1 METQNY
7 PSDDLHAV
15 KNKLKTSSWL
25 IGCLC
30 AAWCDTCQAYRNG
43 FNNLQNLHQD
53 KCFAW
58 IDIEDHAE
66 MIDDLDIENFPTI
79 LIQYEHKI
87 LFLGTMLPDA
97 NLVHRLIQSLE
108 EAITSDGIE
117 KISPNLQSSAHP
129 IPFDWSL
136 RRELESSS
144 ERLS

>member
-25 IGCLC
+25 ISCLC

-43 FNNLQNLHQD
+43 FDNLQNLHPE

-66 MIDDLDIENFPTI
+66 LIDDLDIENFPTI

-97 NLVHRLIQSLE
+97 NLAHRLIQSLE
-108 EAITSDGIE
+108 VAISSDGIK
-117 KISPNLQSSAHP
+117 KISPNVQSSAHP
-129 IPFDWSL
+129 IPSEWSL
-136 RRELESSS
+136 RRELEGHTDQ
-144 ERLS
+144 LS